1 MRITLKQLA
10 VFVAVAQH
18 GTVTRAANELNLTQS
33 ATSMALSD
41 FEGQLDC
48 LLFDRIGKRLQLNDL
63 GRKLLPHAINTVAH
77 ANELEAIARG
87 HGDKVGS
94 LKIGASLTVGNYLM
108 PPLIASFMGEHP
120 QCQLSLEIANTSQ
133 IIQALEQFELDI
145 GFIEGFCHAPNLE
158 VIPWQSDELVIFT
171 APSHPLAQKQLTQAL
186 TEADFSEAQW
196 ILREAGSG
204 TREIFDNAVVGR
216 LPHIHVL
223 LELGHTEA
231 IQRVVASG
239 LGVGCASRL
248 SLDEAIQNNT
258 LQILQT
264 PFLNLNRQLFVL
276 IHQQK
281 YRTYGV
287 ESFIKFATQTI

>member
-1 MRITLKQLA
+1 MR
-10 VFVAVAQH
+10 
-18 GTVTRAANELNLTQS
+18 
-33 ATSMALSD
+33 
-41 FEGQLDC
+41 
-48 LLFDRIGKRLQLNDL
+48 
-63 GRKLLPHAINTVAH
+63 
-77 ANELEAIARG
+77 
-87 HGDKVGS
+87 
-94 LKIGASLTVGNYLM
+94 
-108 PPLIASFMGEHP
+108 EHP

-171 APSHPLAQKQLTQAL
+171 APSHPLAQKQLTQPL

>member
-10 VFVAVAQH
+10 VFEAVAKH
-18 GTVTRAANELNLTQS
+18 GTVTRAAAELNLTQS
-33 ATSMALSD
+33 AASMALSD

-77 ANELEAIARG
+77 ANQLESIARG

-108 PPLIASFMGEHP
+108 PPLIATFMHEHP
-120 QCQLSLEIANTSQ
+120 QCQLSLEIANTRQ

-158 VIPWQSDELVIFT
+158 VIPWQSDQLVVFA
-171 APSHPLAQKQLTQAL
+171 APSHPLAQQQNQQAL
-186 TEADFSEAQW
+186 TETDFQDAQW

-204 TREIFDNAVVGR
+204 TREVFDNAVIGR
-216 LPHIHVL
+216 LHHIHVL

-239 LGVGCASRL
+239 LGIGCASRL
-248 SLDEAIQNNT
+248 SLDEAIQSQT
-258 LQILQT
+258 LTILET
-264 PFLNLNRQLFVL
+264 PFWNLNRQLFML
-276 IHQQK
+276 IHRQK

-287 ESFIKFATQTI
+287 ECFIQHTIDK

>member
-10 VFVAVAQH
+10 VFVAVAKH
-18 GTVTRAANELNLTQS
+18 GTVTRAAAELNLTQS
-33 ATSMALSD
+33 AASMALSD

-77 ANELEAIARG
+77 ANELESIARG

-94 LKIGASLTVGNYLM
+94 LKIGASLTIGNYLM
-108 PPLIASFMGEHP
+108 PSLIANFMNEHP
-120 QCQLSLEIANTSQ
+120 QCQLSLDIANTSQ

-145 GFIEGFCHAPNLE
+145 GFIEGFCHTPNLE
-158 VIPWQSDELVIFT
+158 AIPWQCDELVVFC
-171 APSHPLAQKQLTQAL
+171 APNHPLAKKQSICSLKEQ
-186 TEADFSEAQW
+186 DFYDAQW
-196 ILREAGSG
+196 ILRESGSG
-204 TREIFDNAVVGR
+204 TREVFDNAIIGR
-216 LPHIHVL
+216 LPQLHIL

-239 LGVGCASRL
+239 LGIGCASRL
-248 SLDEAIQNNT
+248 SLDEA
-258 LQILQT
+258 LQT
-264 PFLNLNRQLFVL
+264 GMLTLLHTPFWNLKRQLFML
-276 IHQQK
+276 IHRQK

-287 ESFIKFATQTI
+287 ECFIEHTINK

>member
-10 VFVAVAQH
+10 VFEAVAKH
-18 GTVTRAANELNLTQS
+18 GTVTRAAAELNLTQS
-33 ATSMALSD
+33 AASMALSD

-77 ANELEAIARG
+77 ANELESIARG

-108 PPLIASFMGEHP
+108 PPLIAAFMREHP

-158 VIPWQSDELVIFT
+158 VMPWQSDQLVVFA
-171 APSHPLAQKQLTQAL
+171 APTHPLAQQQNQQAL
-186 TEADFSEAQW
+186 TETDFQDAQW

-204 TREIFDNAVVGR
+204 TREVFDNAVIGR
-216 LPHIHVL
+216 LHHIHVL

-239 LGVGCASRL
+239 LGIGCASRL
-248 SLDEAIQNNT
+248 SLDEAIQSQT
-258 LQILQT
+258 LTILDT
-264 PFLNLNRQLFVL
+264 PFWNLNRQLFIL
-276 IHQQK
+276 IHRQK

-287 ESFIKFATQTI
+287 ECFIKHTIDK

>member
-10 VFVAVAQH
+10 VFEAVAKH
-18 GTVTRAANELNLTQS
+18 GTVTRAAAELNLTQS
-33 ATSMALSD
+33 AASMALSD

-77 ANELEAIARG
+77 ANQLESIARG

-108 PPLIASFMGEHP
+108 PPLIATFMHEHP
-120 QCQLSLEIANTSQ
+120 QCQLSLEIGNTRQ

-158 VIPWQSDELVIFT
+158 VMPWQSDQLVVFA
-171 APSHPLAQKQLTQAL
+171 APTHPLAQQQNQQAL
-186 TEADFSEAQW
+186 TEKDFQDAQW

-204 TREIFDNAVVGR
+204 TREVFDNAVIGR
-216 LPHIHVL
+216 LHHIHVL

-239 LGVGCASRL
+239 LGIGCASRL
-248 SLDEAIQNNT
+248 SLDEAIQSQT
-258 LQILQT
+258 LTILDT
-264 PFLNLNRQLFVL
+264 PFWNLNRQLFIL
-276 IHQQK
+276 IHRQK

-287 ESFIKFATQTI
+287 ECFIKHTIDK